1 MPELLDI
8 LAKHN
13 FWTEPPRNLGVPRHL
28 YLTRLKPFMGNQL
41 VKVLVGQ
48 RRAGKSYL
56 LRQCIGGLLQ
66 QGVNPRHLLYLN
78 KESID
83 FADIANHRQLHSLVQ
98 TYRQRLKVKGK
109 VYLIL
114 DEIQEIDAWERV
126 VNAYAQGHDD
136 EYEIIV
142 TGSNS
147 TMLSS
152 ELGSHLSG
160 RYVSL
165 EVLPFSFAEFSQA
178 HAMKPDKAALLEYIQ
193 TGGLPELT
201 NLAGE
206 EPRRHYVM
214 ALRDSILLNDVV
226 RRHGVKDVALL
237 EALFRFMCDSVGS
250 LFSVNKLV
258 KFMSSHGFRTNHETV
273 SNYAGHLCEALLVH
287 ACDRHDIRGKQ
298 ILAGNRKY
306 FVNDPAFRR
315 YLSSGFDPGLARQ
328 LENVV
333 YLHFRRQGFQVFVGA
348 ARDSEIDFVVERG
361 TERAYYQVC
370 YLLSD
375 ETVIEREY
383 RALERIRDNFPKAVL
398 SLDDLSFGTRN
409 GIDHIPIWQL
419 LASQGGVEEVNSAD
433 TDAAAKRPY
442 EPGRRE
448 PMRSRRPSRLAE

>member
-1 MPELLDI
+1 MPEILDI

-13 FWTEPPRNLGVPRHL
+13 FWTEPPRDLGVPRLL
-28 YLTRLKPFMGNQL
+28 YMSRLQPFMGNRL

-56 LRQCIGGLLQ
+56 LRQCIASLLK
-66 QGVNPRHLLYLN
+66 QGVNPRQILYLN

-83 FADIANHRQLHSLVQ
+83 FADIANHRQLHDLVR
-98 TYRQRLKVKGK
+98 TYRQRMKVKGK
-109 VYLIL
+109 VYLVL
-114 DEIQEIDAWERV
+114 DEVQEIDGWERV
-126 VNAYAQGHDD
+126 VNAYAQDLHV

-152 ELGSHLSG
+152 ELGTHLSG

-165 EVLPFSFAEFSQA
+165 EVLPFSFAEFILA
-178 HAMKPDKAALLEYIQ
+178 HGLKPDKTALLEYLQ
-193 TGGLPELT
+193 TGGLPELM

-250 LFSVNKLV
+250 LFSVNKIV
-258 KFMSSHGFRTNHETV
+258 KFMCSHGLRTNHETV
-273 SNYAGHLCEALLVH
+273 SNYAGHLCEALLAH

-333 YLHFRRQGFQVFVGA
+333 YLHFRRQGFQVYAGA
-348 ARDSEIDFVVERG
+348 GRDSEVDFVVERG
-361 TERAYYQVC
+361 DERAYYQVC

-375 ETVIEREY
+375 KTVIEREY
-383 RALERIRDNFPKAVL
+383 RALERIRDNYPKAVL
-398 SLDDLSFGTRN
+398 SLDDVSFGTRN
-409 GIDHIPIWQL
+409 GIGHFPVWQI
-419 LASQGGVEEVNSAD
+419 LASESKAEMWKAES
-433 TDAAAKRPY
+433 K
-442 EPGRRE
+442 GRR
-448 PMRSRRPSRLAE
+448 S